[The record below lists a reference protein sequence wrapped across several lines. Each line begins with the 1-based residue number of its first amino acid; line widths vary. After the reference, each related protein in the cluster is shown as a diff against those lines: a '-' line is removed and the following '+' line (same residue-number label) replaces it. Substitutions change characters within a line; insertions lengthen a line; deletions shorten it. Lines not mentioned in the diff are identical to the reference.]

1 MNQSLLSVNNMV
13 SVENGEVVATTYQVA
28 KFFGKLHKDVLR
40 AIRNLDCSDGFRER
54 NFTLCFENSDLQNG
68 KPNSFYQM
76 TKNGF
81 MFLVMGFTGR
91 KAAQLK
97 EAYINA
103 FDWMYQQLTTG
114 KDALIRELQ
123 ETIKL
128 ERISFQ
134 NGSNAGKELY
144 KRKVEKK
151 KIRERLKLIEEKL
164 GQPDLLLEAGLC

>member
-1 MNQSLLSVNNMV
+1 MNQTLLSVNNMV
-13 SVENGEVVATTYQVA
+13 SVENGEVKATSFQVA
-28 KFFGKLHKDVLR
+28 KYFGRRHADVVK
-40 AIRNLDCSDGFRER
+40 AIENMDCSMTFAKR
-54 NFTLCFENSDLQNG
+54 NFSLCYENNELQNN
-68 KPNSFYQM
+68 KPQKFYQM

-81 MFLVMGFTGR
+81 MFLVMGFVGK

-103 FDWMYQQLTTG
+103 FDWMHDQLTSG

-134 NGSNAGKELY
+134 NGSNAGRALNQ
-144 KRKVEKK
+144 RKMQKMQ
-151 KIRERLKLIEEKL
+151 IRAKLRMIEEKL

>member
-1 MNQSLLSVNNMV
+1 M
-13 SVENGEVVATTYQVA
+13 T
-28 KFFGKLHKDVLR
+28 K
-40 AIRNLDCSDGFRER
+40 DGFI
-54 NFTLCFENSDLQNG
+54 
-68 KPNSFYQM
+68 
-76 TKNGF
+76 
-81 MFLVMGFTGR
+81 FLVMGYTGE

-103 FDWMYQQLTTG
+103 FNWMYQQLTTG

-134 NGSNAGKELY
+134 NGSNAGRALNQ
-144 KRKVEKK
+144 RKMEKMQ
-151 KIRERLKLIEEKL
+151 IRAKLKMIEEKL

>member
-1 MNQSLLSVNNMV
+1 MNQTLLSVNNMV
-13 SVENGEVVATTYQVA
+13 SVENGEVVTTSQQVS
-28 KFFGKLHKDVLR
+28 KLFKKLHKNV
-40 AIRNLDCSDGFRER
+40 IRDIEKLCCSEKFKRL
-54 NFTLCFENSDLQNG
+54 NFELCYENNELQNG
-68 KPNSFYQM
+68 KPNKFYRM
-76 TKNGF
+76 TKDGF
-81 MFLVMGFTGR
+81 IFLVMGYTGE

-103 FDWMYQQLTTG
+103 FNWMYQQLTTG

-134 NGSNAGKELY
+134 NGSNAGRALNQ
-144 KRKVEKK
+144 RKMEKMQ
-151 KIRERLKLIEEKL
+151 IRAKLKMIEEKL